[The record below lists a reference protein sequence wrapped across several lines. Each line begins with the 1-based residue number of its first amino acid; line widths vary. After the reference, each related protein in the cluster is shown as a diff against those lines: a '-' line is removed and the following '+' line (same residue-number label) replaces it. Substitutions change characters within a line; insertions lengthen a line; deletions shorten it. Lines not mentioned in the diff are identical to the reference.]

1 MTIPTSGSDNR
12 SAVHPD
18 PLGTAPGETHRPVA
32 AIAVTTTLVTVLA
45 LLWAFY
51 VESPWKHEAQPWGLD
66 SEQGIA
72 GLLWIAGFVALGVG
86 VVYGVVVR
94 RAVTRAPTRTAR
106 TGLILAIVGVPLAVV
121 AFWTGLPIV
130 LGSAATFLGV
140 DARARLGRTPVTA
153 AVAIGLGL
161 LVAAAALFL
170 CVIG

>member
-1 MTIPTSGSDNR
+1 MAIPTNGAGNR
-12 SAVHPD
+12 SAVHTE
-18 PLGTAPGETHRPVA
+18 LLATEPGGTHRSVA
-32 AIAVTTTLVTVLA
+32 GIAVATTLVTILA

-51 VESPWKHEAQPWGLD
+51 VESPWKHEAQSWGLD
-66 SEQGIA
+66 SEQGVA

-106 TGLILAIVGVPLAVV
+106 TGMILAIVGVPLAVV

-130 LGSAATFLGV
+130 AGSAATFLGV
-140 DARARLGRTPVTA
+140 DARARLGRTTVTA